1 MIEITSGT
9 TVDGVAYTQIK
20 RDTNYTRYN
29 RLYVRYDSDSG
40 YFSLAGADSAAYLTF
55 KRDEVSIPSSVND
68 LDLLNKLTDLAL
80 LPLFT
85 TGGGGGGG
93 GAITAAD
100 GAIVSLG
107 ATTDAPAV
115 FDNSDVPLIALF
127 KRLLQRISTLISWVS
142 RNVSQVESAYA
153 LNTSTITTICP
164 ANTNRKSLKIYN
176 RPGQPAVRFGLDSAL
191 TIFHILPAGGTNGY
205 LYEYPEPVP
214 TNAIYARSNTGVA
227 NIIVTEG

>member
-20 RDTNYTRYN
+20 RGTNYTRYN

-55 KRDEVSIPSSVND
+55 KRGEVSIPSSIND

-85 TGGGGGGG
+85 TGGGGGG

-115 FDNSDVPLIALF
+115 FDNSNVSLIALF
-127 KRLLQRISTLISWVS
+127 KRLLQRISTLISWAT
-142 RNVSQVESAYA
+142 RNVSQIETPYTVDTIS
-153 LNTSTITTICP
+153 ITTICP

-176 RPGQPAVRFGLDSAL
+176 RPGQPAVRFGLDSTL